1 MFEGVDLDVPA
12 GGLLVAHGPAG
23 SGRTALL
30 LTLAGRMRPSSG
42 VVRVDAGRAAGRI
55 RARQAVAVARA
66 EPAVGLEVR
75 LRVRELVA
83 ERRWLEQGATPRRIV
98 EAARLVGLRHLRG
111 RALAEDLAPLE
122 ALQLAVA
129 LAFAARPAG
138 LVVDGVD
145 DGLPDADRH
154 RAWQGLEAVRACGC
168 TVLASALQPP
178 ADAGPDTVLLSL
190 PARSADR
197 LPAAPPARSADHRPT
212 TCPTARPSGKGAAA

>member
-12 GGLLVAHGPAG
+12 GGMLVAHGPAG

-30 LTLAGRMRPSSG
+30 LVLAGRMRPGSG
-42 VVRVDAGRAAGRI
+42 VVRLDGGPAVGRR

-66 EPAVGLEVR
+66 EPAVGLEGR

-83 ERRWLEQGATPRRIV
+83 ERRWIERAATPRRIV
-98 EAARLVGLRHLRG
+98 EAARLVGLRGLRG
-111 RALAEDLAPLE
+111 DALAEDLAPLE

-129 LAFAARPAG
+129 LAFAAGPAA

-154 RAWQGLEAVRACGC
+154 RAWQGLEAVRASGC

-178 ADAGPDTVLLSL
+178 PAAGPDTVLLAL

-197 LPAAPPARSADHRPT
+197 LPAARPAAEE
-212 TCPTARPSGKGAAA
+212 AA